1 MKTKE
6 FIRSTM
12 LQQRAAFDESSRFN
26 ANRLICRQLTELIA
40 FNKFKTVH
48 AFIPMGKEVDITPV
62 IQFCLESRIKVV
74 CPKTLKKPELK
85 HLTLTSLEDIELGV
99 FGTQYPGGENE
110 FSGTIDVIIVP
121 GLAFDHEGGRLG
133 YGGGYYDHFLSANP
147 DALKVGV
154 AYDFQLIDY
163 VPTQCH
169 DVRIDKVIVG

>member
-1 MKTKE
+1 MLYLSLSKCTE
-6 FIRSTM
+6 GISTERSSQLEEPPPPQVAQIFISLTIPSTLPLRSASVPIATP
-12 LQQRAAFDESSRFN
+12 LSS
-26 ANRLICRQLTELIA
+26 TE
-40 FNKFKTVH
+40 
-48 AFIPMGKEVDITPV
+48 
-62 IQFCLESRIKVV
+62 
-74 CPKTLKKPELK
+74 
-85 HLTLTSLEDIELGV
+85 
-99 FGTQYPGGENE
+99 YPGGENE